1 MADKT
6 IKKTEP
12 NESALLIAFAHAA
25 SKAQEIEGLLQ
36 DTVVGAEVV
45 QDTRNRPFS
54 EIAKEIDKLPLG
66 PLKRKYLKT
75 IGKRIVAALHA
86 IGPRSTAAAHITQ

>member
-25 SKAQEIEGLLQ
+25 SKAQEIGGLLQ

-54 EIAKEIDKLPLG
+54 ELR
-66 PLKRKYLKT
+66 RK
-75 IGKRIVAALHA
+75 
-86 IGPRSTAAAHITQ
+86 STSFL

>member
-36 DTVVGAEVV
+36 DTVVGAR
-45 QDTRNRPFS
+45 QAGTPG
-54 EIAKEIDKLPLG
+54 AG
-66 PLKRKYLKT
+66 
-75 IGKRIVAALHA
+75 VAMSAGGSSWDRFLVWKVFRQK
-86 IGPRSTAAAHITQ
+86 G

>member
-36 DTVVGAEVV
+36 DTVVGARQAGTPGGGGRDERWRKFVGSIS
-45 QDTRNRPFS
+45 RLESFS
-54 EIAKEIDKLPLG
+54 SKRLTKKFVAK
-66 PLKRKYLKT
+66 
-75 IGKRIVAALHA
+75 V
-86 IGPRSTAAAHITQ
+86 